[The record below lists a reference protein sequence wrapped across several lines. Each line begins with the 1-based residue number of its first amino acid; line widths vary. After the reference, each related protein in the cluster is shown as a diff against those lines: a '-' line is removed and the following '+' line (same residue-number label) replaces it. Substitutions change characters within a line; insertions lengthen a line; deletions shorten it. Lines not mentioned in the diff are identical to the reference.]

1 MEIKNRPSFA
11 RTIKYRG
18 TTLLSYRPLGRD
30 LNRLKSLGDI
40 TVAPVVPT
48 VSSAHRSQNEL
59 HWGITV
65 ALHRPAI
72 LWSFSPNYSFCSN
85 AFNKYLIE
93 IVSQFITI
101 SFSCQRPFFK
111 TAKMKSPSNKY
122 KTEVQK
128 S

>member
-48 VSSAHRSQNEL
+48 VSSAHRSQEWTSLGYYCCLAPTGNSLEL
-59 HWGITV
+59 FAQLLFLLKRI
-65 ALHRPAI
+65 
-72 LWSFSPNYSFCSN
+72 
-85 AFNKYLIE
+85 
-93 IVSQFITI
+93 
-101 SFSCQRPFFK
+101 
-111 TAKMKSPSNKY
+111 
-122 KTEVQK
+122 
-128 S
+128 